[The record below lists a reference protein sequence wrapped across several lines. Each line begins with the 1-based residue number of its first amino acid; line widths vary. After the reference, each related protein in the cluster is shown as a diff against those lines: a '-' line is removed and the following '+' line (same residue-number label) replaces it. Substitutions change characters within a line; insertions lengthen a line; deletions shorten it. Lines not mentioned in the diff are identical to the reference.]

1 MLTGNFWMGRD
12 IAIFSAAIKNRD
24 EEEVDT
30 LPVLN

>member
-24 EEEVDT
+24 EEVDT